1 MPEYV
6 LTIEEDRSSDGPA
19 MSLLNDRERAFVCIM
34 IQTGCSERQA
44 SHCATA
50 AGYAN
55 GHVSSW
61 QLMRK
66 SKILAAMKEE
76 AGKRLIAGAL
86 MGVNVMME
94 IAMTV
99 NHKDRYKAAKDLA
112 AINGFSPVSEQKIT
126 VEHIGTDAGDV
137 LKEIETYAKSLG
149 MEVDQQQL
157 LAHAG
162 VKVVDAEFTP
172 VTPDEEWAVG

>member
-1 MPEYV
+1 MTEYV
-6 LTIEEDRSSDGPA
+6 LTIEEDRGSDGPA
-19 MSLLNDRERAFVCIM
+19 MSRLNDRERAFVCLM

-44 SHCATA
+44 GQCATA

-55 GHVSSW
+55 GTVSGW
-61 QLMRK
+61 QLMRR
-66 SKILAAMKEE
+66 STVLAAMKEE

-86 MGVNVMME
+86 LGVNVMME
-94 IAMTV
+94 IAMTI

-126 VEHIGTDAGDV
+126 VEHIGTDATDV
-137 LKEIETYAKSLG
+137 LAEIEGYAKTMG
-149 MEVDQQQL
+149 MEVDRRQL

-162 VKVVDAEFTP
+162 VVVDAEFTA
-172 VTPDEEWAVG
+172 VEEDWSVG